1 MTTIVYKIFFGMILL
16 AGIFIGIIKGQ
27 EAKNKWVTKK
37 KMKYEAKRTDQKSHQ
52 GDRSLVVLDDIEMST
67 YHR

>member
-27 EAKNKWVTKK
+27 EARNKWVTKK
-37 KMKYEAKRTDQKSHQ
+37 KMKYEANKTDQKNAEGH
-52 GDRSLVVLDDIEMST
+52 RSLIVLDDIEMST